1 LTAVHESQDN
11 LIVTYDTT
19 STSGLSPFIVEPT
32 QGNRILRAA
41 DLHGRHVGTLRKW
54 SLELDTGS

>member
-19 STSGLSPFIVEPT
+19 STSGLAPFIVEPT
-32 QGNRILRAA
+32 QGN
-41 DLHGRHVGTLRKW
+41 
-54 SLELDTGS
+54 

>member
-1 LTAVHESQDN
+1 VHESQDN

-19 STSGLSPFIVEPT
+19 STSGLAPFIGEPT
-32 QGNRILRAA
+32 QGNWLLRAA
-41 DLHGRHVGTLRKW
+41 DLFGRDVGPLRKW